1 MTSVT
6 QGLQQSVRQMKARVT
21 SRSVAT
27 GQLSQATFLCF
38 SEASR
43 NVTSFE
49 VGHVDK
55 DFKVRVGSDT

>member
-1 MTSVT
+1 
-6 QGLQQSVRQMKARVT
+6 MKARVT
-21 SRSVAT
+21 SRPVAT
-27 GQLSQATFLCF
+27 GQLSQAAFLCF

-43 NVTSFE
+43 NATSFE